1 MNSSAKLILSTFGA
15 LWMTV
20 PMAEEQ
26 PINITPGTKS
36 ISFDSR
42 EGPITLER
50 YANDIMLV
58 RGVIR
63 PMVPTPG
70 VTPVGELEVIAA
82 LQDSAYVV
90 VDSRDLETQ
99 YGGTIPGSVNLPYDE
114 IAERLDEVGCERSQ
128 DGWSC
133 ERARNVVLYCNGP
146 NCGQSPRAM
155 ASMVEAGF
163 PASRIFYYRG
173 GMLAWTSLGLTT
185 RENAHLDLD

>member
-1 MNSSAKLILSTFGA
+1 MQNVGKLLICTVTA
-15 LWMTV
+15 LWMTILS
-20 PMAEEQ
+20 AEPQ
-26 PINITPGTKS
+26 PLNIKPGTES
-36 ISFDSR
+36 ISFDSH

-50 YANDIMLV
+50 FANDIMLV

-82 LQDSAYVV
+82 LQDPTYVV
-90 VDSRDLETQ
+90 VDSRSVETQ
-99 YGGTIPGSVNLPYDE
+99 YGGTIPGSINVPYDE
-114 IAERLDEVGCERSQ
+114 IADRLDEVGCAQSAN
-128 DGWSC
+128 GWSC
-133 ERARNVVLYCNGP
+133 AQARNVVLYCNGP

-163 PASRIFYYRG
+163 PAAKIFYYRG